1 MWWLGKTCRVL
12 LWPKIVKN
20 SWFFCLWHTLIRLGI
35 DQLPTREGEGYHL
48 LPSRHMKPAACV
60 PPELLLMQR
69 QGGVTH
75 SEASTICPI
84 LHAQTLSL
92 LASVAVID
100 GEESMASFA
109 LFGRGWLWH
118 LWDSYLR
125 SMDDQANT
133 FFFFSFSYCATFN
146 QKNQTLPDLF
156 FWRSLLTMS
165 LHHPSLGV
173 LRSPI
178 STRNR
183 EVSYIWNSVNSA

>member
-1 MWWLGKTCRVL
+1 M
-12 LWPKIVKN
+12 
-20 SWFFCLWHTLIRLGI
+20 IRLGI

-133 FFFFSFSYCATFN
+133 FFFFFFPSHIVPLLIRKIRHCQIFSFGGLCSQCHYIT
-146 QKNQTLPDLF
+146 
-156 FWRSLLTMS
+156 
-165 LHHPSLGV
+165 HHWV
-173 LRSPI
+173 F
-178 STRNR
+178 
-183 EVSYIWNSVNSA
+183 